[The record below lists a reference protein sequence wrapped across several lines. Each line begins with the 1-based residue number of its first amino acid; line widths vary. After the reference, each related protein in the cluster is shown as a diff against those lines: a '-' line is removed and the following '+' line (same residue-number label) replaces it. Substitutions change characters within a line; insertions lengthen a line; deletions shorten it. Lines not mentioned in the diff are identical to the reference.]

1 MRNHF
6 ITFDELLKKC
16 FCLWPEK
23 FGFDIFF
30 WEKRISTLKSFKKNW
45 NVKTRQD
52 NHFLSTTF
60 FVRGVTSDFYS
71 FFFFK
76 MFLPFF
82 VFAFSHVHS
91 HSPSLLWSSFSLSLF
106 STFLLTFH
114 ALSLSHTLAYTHT
127 HTHYGCL

>member
-6 ITFDELLKKC
+6 ITFDELLKNA
-16 FCLWPEK
+16 FV
-23 FGFDIFF
+23 FGQKNSALIFFF

-60 FVRGVTSDFYS
+60 FVRGVTSDFYFF

-91 HSPSLLWSSFSLSLF
+91 HSLSLLWSSFSLSLF

-114 ALSLSHTLAYTHT
+114 ALSHTLAYTHT